1 MASVPLTAGDPVRVG
16 RYRLLARLGQ
26 GGMGR
31 VYLGRSPGGRAV
43 AVKVVREA
51 LLWDEGFR
59 LRFAREVEAARRVTG
74 FCTAAVVDA
83 DPSGNPAWLATEY
96 VPGLSLQEAVT
107 RHGVWPEQ
115 AVRGLGAALAEALA
129 AVHAADLVHRDLKP
143 SNVLLAPD
151 GPRVIDFGISAAAG
165 DTALTETGTV
175 IGTPGF
181 IPPEQL
187 RHEGVGPAGDV
198 FALGA
203 VLAYASAGVG
213 PFGGGPS
220 QAVNYRVVHENP
232 DLRGL
237 APALAA
243 VVARCLAKDPRER
256 PAVPWLLN
264 ELGHPE
270 PADGDRHTYRG
281 APAPDGSEESDGGV
295 ATAGWMPVPVVDS
308 ATRMRDETPT
318 EPMPRAEDGRPEPP
332 VDGAPEPPAGTPP
345 RARRRR
351 LRTALA
357 TATALAVVVT
367 GVVVWR
373 VSSDEEKDDSRPAAP
388 ANVEEIWSRSL
399 DEGQTMAM
407 ATERAVYLENKE
419 RHEITALS
427 VAGGSDRWARRVKV
441 SDVSGE
447 SDYVKNTVGDDI
459 EITAVSGGLLYY
471 GSGQYLYALDA
482 DNGDPLWKHMDDSF
496 HPSPV
501 AVGGAAYA
509 HMNAFF
515 YVLDPRTGDELW
527 KHVFEGLTSD
537 DVSATGDTL
546 LTHGKKELIA
556 VNTRTRKET
565 WTYEADS
572 EVETAPVAAGGKVYF
587 GTKDGALYAVD
598 AASGDE
604 AWRGTF
610 EGELWDGRLG
620 GGAGGPEVADGNVYF
635 ENDGYV
641 SAFDADTG
649 RVLWRKKQKTDE
661 VTSLT
666 VVDDTVLVHDSEGYL
681 SALDADSGKTRWREP
696 VDVDDDADFGIVGNT
711 VFVELN
717 GRLTAYRAAT

>member
-1 MASVPLTAGDPVRVG
+1 MASVPLTAGDPVQVG
-16 RYRLLARLGQ
+16 RYRMLARLGQ

-59 LRFAREVEAARRVTG
+59 RRFAREVEAARRVTG
-74 FCTAAVVDA
+74 FYTAAVVDA
-83 DPSGNPAWLATEY
+83 DPSGTPAWLATEY
-96 VPGLSLQEAVT
+96 VPGLSLQEAVA
-107 RHGVWPEQ
+107 RHGVWQEH
-115 AVRGLGAALAEALA
+115 AIRGLGAALAEALA

-151 GPRVIDFGISAAAG
+151 GPKVIDFGISVAAG

-187 RHEGVGPAGDV
+187 RHEGAGPAGDV

-203 VLAYASAGVG
+203 VLAYAAAGVG
-213 PFGGGPS
+213 PFGGGAS
-220 QAVNYRVVHENP
+220 QAVNYRVVHQSP

-237 APALAA
+237 TPELAA
-243 VVARCLAKDPRER
+243 VVARCLAKDPGER
-256 PAVPWLLN
+256 PTVPWLLDA
-264 ELGHPE
+264 LRHPE
-270 PADGDRHTYRG
+270 PAVDRHVRQVTPAQVGGEEGDGD
-281 APAPDGSEESDGGV
+281 V
-295 ATAGWMPVPVVDS
+295 ATAGWMPGPVVDS
-308 ATRMRDETPT
+308 ATRMRAEVPT
-318 EPMPRAEDGRPEPP
+318 EPMPRARDGRPELP
-332 VDGAPEPPAGTPP
+332 VDGTPEPPADAPP
-345 RARRRR
+345 HARRRR

-357 TATALAVVVT
+357 TATALAVIVT
-367 GVVVWR
+367 GVIVWQ
-373 VSSDEEKDDSRPAAP
+373 VSADEEKDGSPPAASP
-388 ANVEEIWSRSL
+388 NIEELWSQPL
-399 DEGQTMAM
+399 DEGQTMATV
-407 ATERAVYLENKE
+407 TERTVYLENKD

-427 VAGGSDRWARRVKV
+427 VSDGSDRWARRVKV
-441 SDVSGE
+441 SDISGE
-447 SDYVKNTVGDDI
+447 SDYVKNTVGDGI
-459 EITAVSGGLLYY
+459 EITAVSGGQLYY

-482 DNGDPLWKHMDDSF
+482 NDGDPLWEHMDDSF

-501 AVGGAAYA
+501 VVGDAAYA

-527 KHVFEGLTSD
+527 KYSFNGLTSD
-537 DVSATGDTL
+537 DVAVTGDTL
-546 LTHGKKELIA
+546 LTHGKKKMIA
-556 VNTRTRKET
+556 VDTRTHEET
-565 WTYEADS
+565 WTYEAGS

-598 AASGDE
+598 AASGKE
-604 AWRGTF
+604 VWRGTF

-620 GGAGGPEVADGNVYF
+620 GGAGGPEVADGTVYF

-649 RVLWRKKQKTDE
+649 RVLWRKKQKAEE

-666 VVDDTVLVHDSEGYL
+666 AVDDTLLVHDSEGYL
-681 SALDADSGKTRWREP
+681 SALDAGSGKSRWREP
-696 VDVDDDADFGIVGNT
+696 VDVDDDSDFGIVGNT
-711 VFVELN
+711 VFVELH